1 MTSTPACNGAA
12 IGKRVSPGSGRA
24 APVATSSRN
33 RAPPNNARTT
43 STSSTL
49 TTPTM
54 SGASDV
60 DAGRRRDRA
69 LRRWNLLRTHVR
81 VTRRLAQ
88 ELALKHARRFSSA
101 QQALVD
107 ACVGCISAPASKD
120 CPLDTLLAVREQ
132 FLSLL
137 DAEHCVLS
145 FEVLP
150 ASATATGSGS
160 VITFDGR
167 RVRQV
172 VEKAARTS
180 GTAAARRQARGSTH
194 HPTFYSTAGAC
205 AKARVE
211 APAGCKHVQSYLCM
225 PLVDCSDRV
234 RAVVDVYNSR
244 HDARDIAAWLGDCE
258 SDCSLAFR
266 SFKSTSEPL
275 RVFCGFVGA
284 LLRAALPIEAILAS
298 DRTADPISSI
308 FRRTCEGA
316 SGPEEIPLLLLDF
329 LQRALGVE
337 GWTVYA
343 YDRETET
350 LWARLASAGF
360 RTKVSTVLMGHGV
373 IGRAASTAEP
383 LFDGDLLCVPMFD
396 QCKDRQV
403 NSVVVFYGAH
413 KVKRKTR
420 GAFRQSDVELCTVV
434 CRHVGSSLQRLALED
449 AANQAQ
455 DKAQALLELSDLLFR
470 ELEHS
475 PKPTALL
482 LKAARTIVQ
491 KAWFRTA
498 ECNVYLRDPLTR
510 ELYSPG
516 NATQGEYRVSL
527 PSSSSSVAAA
537 ARSGNVINLR
547 DASAGFL
554 SREKHS
560 KPILAV
566 PVKDPSSGVVLA
578 VLELLDKQSTTRDS
592 PHDKPAAVTV
602 DKLYFDRHDE
612 DLAKGIARQV
622 ASALRNTQR
631 LDAARTAQRKSAALL
646 SLRLPAATGTMPG
659 EQAGAVFSF
668 VEAAACKALRASHG
682 ALFLVDA
689 PSRSLFARMGA
700 NWRGYR
706 LPIGQKLQGRV
717 AATGAAVRLVR
728 EARIHPEFDSDYDRL
743 MGMQTSSLL
752 CVPIKAQPSLS
763 ASASSNP
770 FGSSGVSGR
779 GGRRCSSSF
788 STSSSTDDDI
798 DDRPVIGVFY
808 AVNKVNSHGETEGFD
823 AEDEQVLR
831 AICVE
836 LAALVERRAWE
847 LVFETPS
854 YDDSDSSDSETES
867 RVTRTF
873 LSQYTNSSPIRRRRR
888 PRSRLPSVVSDLDH
902 VAAVVAATS
911 YHEGCFLGSSG
922 GSGIMSSLPGSIGLV
937 TGQGTQSPVL
947 QWDLDPWQFSPA
959 QLVDLAVD
967 MFELHDLMDGFALPE
982 ATLRRFLHSVQA
994 QYLDVPYHN
1003 TYHAFATLHMTF
1015 LMLTAQ
1021 SKKLAPSL
1029 IPASTALGVAP
1040 TTKAQALERARQK
1053 RCGELI
1059 LAPRERL
1066 AVFVAAFCH
1075 DMGHDARTNDFHVRS
1090 SSRLARRY
1098 NDHSVLENM
1107 HAAACFETMRKP
1119 GNDVLAGLEDGSS
1132 DTAGSRRAMRKRI
1145 IRAILATDM
1154 HRHASIVAKLHEAQI
1169 RGSRNDDE
1177 TLREL
1182 LADAVVHS
1190 ADISGPTQTCEQHF
1204 RWTTRLLEEFN
1215 EQHAEEVELGISAT
1229 AYMDD
1234 QPESAEFARVN
1245 LAFVD
1250 SCAFPLWRA
1259 MSGML
1264 AGLEGCLANVERNR
1278 TMWAT
1283 RLEEATKLEAELR
1296 AEKQQKRISVT
1307 PASATSPEKLTITKK
1322 MISTQQPKDVPQ
1334 RQANLQADEQSKQST
1349 DKFVTPTKPAKKV
1362 ANSMQPTDT
1371 PRHQAKPDAEKSA
1384 KKVYT
1389 AFVTPKTAA
1398 NPKKTSSTPKKKEG
1412 TSQPMDIPR
1421 QPTKRKLE
1429 LH

>member
-12 IGKRVSPGSGRA
+12 MGKRVAGSGRA
-24 APVATSSRN
+24 ASS
-33 RAPPNNARTT
+33 
-43 STSSTL
+43 
-49 TTPTM
+49 
-54 SGASDV
+54 SG
-60 DAGRRRDRA
+60 DAARRRERA

-81 VTRRLAQ
+81 VTRRLSQ
-88 ELALKHARRFSSA
+88 ELLLKHARRFSSA
-101 QQALVD
+101 QQTLVD

-145 FEVLP
+145 FEILP
-150 ASATATGSGS
+150 AATTAGSCS
-160 VITFDGR
+160 VIEFDGR

-172 VEKAARTS
+172 VEKTARTS
-180 GTAAARRQARGSTH
+180 GSTAARRQARGTAH
-194 HPTFYSTAGAC
+194 HPTFYSSASAC
-205 AKARVE
+205 VNAQVE
-211 APAGCKHVQSYLCM
+211 APTGCKLLQSYLCL
-225 PLVDCSDRV
+225 PLVDCGDRV
-234 RAVVDVYNSR
+234 RAVVEVFNSR
-244 HDARDIAAWLGDCE
+244 HDVRDVAAWLGDCE
-258 SDCSLAFR
+258 SDSSLAFR

-275 RVFCGFVGA
+275 RAFSGFVGA
-284 LLRAALPIEAILAS
+284 LLRAAAPIEAFVDNLNGSS
-298 DRTADPISSI
+298 DRTVEPISSI
-308 FRRTCEGA
+308 FRRTFDGA
-316 SGPEEIPLLLLDF
+316 SGQEEVPLLLLDF

-343 YDRETET
+343 YDRKADT
-350 LWARLASAGF
+350 LWARLASDRS

-383 LFDGDLLCVPMFD
+383 LFDGDVLCVPMFD
-396 QCKDRQV
+396 QCKDHRV
-403 NSVVVFYGAH
+403 NSVVVFYGTQ
-413 KVKRKTR
+413 KVKRKAR

-449 AANQAQ
+449 AANKAQ
-455 DKAQALLELSDLLFR
+455 NKAQALLELSDLLFR

-482 LKAARTIVQ
+482 LKTARTIVQ
-491 KAWFRTA
+491 KLWFRIA

-516 NATQGEYRVSL
+516 NATQGEYRVPL
-527 PSSSSSVAAA
+527 PSGSSSVAAA
-537 ARSGNVINLR
+537 ARSGNVVNLR
-547 DASAGFL
+547 GVSAASL

-578 VLELLDKQSTTRDS
+578 VLELMDKYSGS
-592 PHDKPAAVTV
+592 PKDTQPTAAMDKM
-602 DKLYFDRHDE
+602 YFDRHDE

-689 PSRSLFARMGA
+689 PSRSLYARVGA
-700 NWRGYR
+700 NWRGYG

-728 EARIHPEFDSDYDRL
+728 EARIHPEFDSEYDRL
-743 MGMQTSSLL
+743 MNMQTSSLL

-763 ASASSNP
+763 ASSSTAPFASS
-770 FGSSGVSGR
+770 GASGR
-779 GGRRCSSSF
+779 SGRRCSSSF

-808 AVNKVNSHGETEGFD
+808 AVNKVNAHGETEGFD

-854 YDDSDSSDSETES
+854 YEDSDSSDSETEGH
-867 RVTRTF
+867 VTRTF

-902 VAAVVAATS
+902 VAAVVSATS

-922 GSGIMSSLPGSIGLV
+922 GSGIMTSLPGSIGLA

-1029 IPASTALGVAP
+1029 IPASTALGVGP
-1040 TTKAQALERARQK
+1040 TTKAQAIERTRQK

-1132 DTAGSRRAMRKRI
+1132 DTAGSRRAVRKRI

-1154 HRHASIVAKLHEAQI
+1154 HRHASIVAKLHEAQV
-1169 RGSRNDDE
+1169 RGSRTDDE
-1177 TLREL
+1177 CLREL

-1215 EQHAEEVELGISAT
+1215 EQHAEEVELGMTAT
-1229 AYMDD
+1229 TFMAD
-1234 QPESAEFARVN
+1234 QPDSAEFARVN

-1278 TMWAT
+1278 DMWAT
-1283 RLEEATKLEAELR
+1283 RLEDATKLEAEMR
-1296 AEKQQKRISVT
+1296 AVKQKKT
-1307 PASATSPEKLTITKK
+1307 MPTATRADSPSPEKLTIKKK
-1322 MISTQQPKDVPQ
+1322 MINSQ
-1334 RQANLQADEQSKQST
+1334 QST
-1349 DKFVTPTKPAKKV
+1349 DEKLVTPTKSAKKT
-1362 ANSMQPTDT
+1362 ATSMQPTDF
-1371 PRHQAKPDAEKSA
+1371 PRHQTIPEVEESA
-1384 KKVYT
+1384 KKVYS
-1389 AFVTPKTAA
+1389 AFTTPTKAV
-1398 NPKKTSSTPKKKEG
+1398 NPKRTNSPQKKTQDAT
-1412 TSQPMDIPR
+1412 QPMDIPR
-1421 QPTKRKLE
+1421 QPAKRKLQ

>member
-12 IGKRVSPGSGRA
+12 MGKRVSRSA
-24 APVATSSRN
+24 HVATSSRN
-33 RAPPNNARTT
+33 RAPPNNAR
-43 STSSTL
+43 
-49 TTPTM
+49 
-54 SGASDV
+54 GAGAGAFDRV
-60 DAGRRRDRA
+60 GDGDGDAGRRRELA
-69 LRRWNLLRTHVR
+69 LRHWNLLRTHVR

-88 ELALKHARRFSSA
+88 ELTLKHARRFSSA
-101 QQALVD
+101 QQTLVD

-120 CPLDTLLAVREQ
+120 CPLDTLLAVRDQ

-145 FEVLP
+145 FELLP
-150 ASATATGSGS
+150 ASTGSPCS
-160 VITFDGR
+160 VIEFDGR

-172 VEKAARTS
+172 VEKSARTS
-180 GTAAARRQARGSTH
+180 GTSAARRQARGNTH
-194 HPTFYSTAGAC
+194 HPTFYSSARAC
-205 AKARVE
+205 ANAQVE
-211 APAGCKHVQSYLCM
+211 APTDCKLVQSYLCM
-225 PLVDCSDRV
+225 PLVDCGDRV
-234 RAVVDVYNSR
+234 RAVVEVFNSR
-244 HDARDIAAWLGDCE
+244 HDVKDVASWLGDCE

-284 LLRAALPIEAILAS
+284 LLRAAVPFEVFVDNV
-298 DRTADPISSI
+298 DRHRTVDPISSI
-308 FRRTCEGA
+308 FRRTFDGA
-316 SGPEEIPLLLLDF
+316 SGPEEAPMLLLDF

-337 GWTVYA
+337 GWTLYA
-343 YDRETET
+343 YDREADT
-350 LWARLASAGF
+350 LWARLASAGL
-360 RTKVSTVLMGHGV
+360 RTKVSTVLMGQGV

-383 LFDGDLLCVPMFD
+383 LFDGDVLCVPMFD
-396 QCKDRQV
+396 QCKDHQV
-403 NSVVVFYGAH
+403 NSVVVFYGAL

-420 GAFRQSDVELCTVV
+420 GAFRQCDVELCTVV
-434 CRHVGSSLQRLALED
+434 CRHVGSFLQRLALED
-449 AANQAQ
+449 AANKAQ

-470 ELEHS
+470 ELEQS

-491 KAWFRTA
+491 KTWFRIA

-516 NATQGEYRVSL
+516 NATQGEYRVPL
-527 PSSSSSVAAA
+527 PSGSSSVTAA

-547 DASAGFL
+547 DASAGAF
-554 SREKHS
+554 SREKHA

-578 VLELLDKQSTTRDS
+578 VLELMDKHASSRGS
-592 PHDKPAAVTV
+592 PHDTPSAVTL

-631 LDAARTAQRKSAALL
+631 LDAARAAQRKSAALL
-646 SLRLPAATGTMPG
+646 SLRLPAATATMPG

-689 PSRSLFARMGA
+689 PRRSLYARVGA
-700 NWRGYR
+700 NWRGYG

-717 AATGAAVRLVR
+717 AATGAAMRLVR
-728 EARIHPEFDSDYDRL
+728 EAGIHPEFDSEYDRL

-752 CVPIKAQPSLS
+752 CVPIKAQPSM
-763 ASASSNP
+763 SASSSSTAP
-770 FGSSGVSGR
+770 FASSGASGR
-779 GGRRCSSSF
+779 SGRRCSSSF

-808 AVNKVNSHGETEGFD
+808 AVNKVNAYGETEGFD

-847 LVFETPS
+847 LAFETPS
-854 YDDSDSSDSETES
+854 YDDSDSSDSEAES
-867 RVTRTF
+867 HVTRTF
-873 LSQYTNSSPIRRRRR
+873 LSQYTNSSPVVRRRR

-902 VAAVVAATS
+902 VAALVAATS

-922 GSGIMSSLPGSIGLV
+922 GSGIMTSLPGSIGLA
-937 TGQGTQSPVL
+937 TGRGTPSPVL

-1029 IPASTALGVAP
+1029 IPASTALGVGP
-1040 TTKAQALERARQK
+1040 TTKAQAIERARQK

-1132 DTAGSRRAMRKRI
+1132 DTAGSRRAVRKRI

-1177 TLREL
+1177 ALREL

-1204 RWTTRLLEEFN
+1204 RWTTRLLEEFH
-1215 EQHAEEVELGISAT
+1215 EQHAEEVELGITAT
-1229 AYMDD
+1229 AFMDD
-1234 QPESAEFARVN
+1234 RPDSAEFARVN

-1283 RLEEATKLEAELR
+1283 RLEDATKLEAEMR
-1296 AEKQQKRISVT
+1296 AVKQKKTIPAIS
-1307 PASATSPEKLTITKK
+1307 ADSASPERLTIKK
-1322 MISTQQPKDVPQ
+1322 KLVSSHEPTDVPQ
-1334 RQANLQADEQSKQST
+1334 RQAKIQADEQGEKSSE
-1349 DKFVTPTKPAKKV
+1349 KFVTPTKPVKKA
-1362 ANSMQPTDT
+1362 ANSMQPTDI
-1371 PRHQAKPDAEKSA
+1371 PRHQAKPEAEETA
-1384 KKVYT
+1384 KRVYT
-1389 AFVTPKTAA
+1389 AFITPTKAA
-1398 NPKKTSSTPKKKEG
+1398 NPKKTTTGSLQTKTEG
-1412 TSQPMDIPR
+1412 TAQPMDIPR
-1421 QPTKRKLE
+1421 QPAKRKLQ

>member
-1 MTSTPACNGAA
+1 
-12 IGKRVSPGSGRA
+12 
-24 APVATSSRN
+24 
-33 RAPPNNARTT
+33 
-43 STSSTL
+43 
-49 TTPTM
+49 
-54 SGASDV
+54 
-60 DAGRRRDRA
+60 
-69 LRRWNLLRTHVR
+69 
-81 VTRRLAQ
+81 
-88 ELALKHARRFSSA
+88 
-101 QQALVD
+101 
-107 ACVGCISAPASKD
+107 
-120 CPLDTLLAVREQ
+120 
-132 FLSLL
+132 
-137 DAEHCVLS
+137 
-145 FEVLP
+145 
-150 ASATATGSGS
+150 
-160 VITFDGR
+160 
-167 RVRQV
+167 
-172 VEKAARTS
+172 
-180 GTAAARRQARGSTH
+180 
-194 HPTFYSTAGAC
+194 
-205 AKARVE
+205 
-211 APAGCKHVQSYLCM
+211 M
-225 PLVDCSDRV
+225 PLVDCGDRV
-234 RAVVDVYNSR
+234 RAVVEVFNSR
-244 HDARDIAAWLGDCE
+244 HEAKDVAAWLGDCE
-258 SDCSLAFR
+258 SDCSLAAR
-266 SFKSTSEPL
+266 SLKATNEPL
-275 RVFCGFVGA
+275 RGFCGFVGA
-284 LLRAALPIEAILAS
+284 LLRAAAPIEAFVDGVHS
-298 DRTADPISSI
+298 DRTAAPISSR
-308 FRRTCEGA
+308 FRHTCDGL
-316 SGPEEIPLLLLDF
+316 SGPEDCSSTGASSEETPVLLLDF
-329 LQRALGVE
+329 LQRALGVD

-343 YDRETET
+343 YDREVDT
-350 LWARLASAGF
+350 LWARLASAGC
-360 RTKVSTVLMGHGV
+360 RTKVPTVLMGQGV

-383 LFDGDLLCVPMFD
+383 LFDGDVLCVPMFD
-396 QCKDRQV
+396 HMQNRQV
-403 NSVVVFYGAH
+403 NSVVVFYRNQRP
-413 KVKRKTR
+413 KRSTR
-420 GAFRQSDVELCTVV
+420 SAFRQCDVKLCTVV

-449 AANQAQ
+449 AANKAQ
-455 DKAQALLELSDLLFR
+455 GKAQALLELSDLLFR

-482 LKAARTIVQ
+482 LKSAKTIVQ
-491 KAWFRTA
+491 KAWFCIA

-516 NATQGEYRVSL
+516 NATQGEYRVPLSSG
-527 PSSSSSVAAA
+527 SSSATTA
-537 ARSGNVINLR
+537 ARTGRVVNMR
-547 DASAGFL
+547 DASAGPL
-554 SREKHS
+554 SREKHT

-578 VLELLDKQSTTRDS
+578 VLELMDKRTSSRVDFNED
-592 PHDKPAAVTV
+592 PGPAVTLK
-602 DKLYFDRHDE
+602 KLYFDQHDE

-622 ASALRNTQR
+622 ATALRNTQR

-668 VEAAACKALRASHG
+668 VEAAACKALGASHG

-689 PSRSLFARMGA
+689 PSRSLFARVGA
-700 NWRGYR
+700 NWRGYA

-728 EARIHPEFDSDYDRL
+728 EARVHPEFDSEYDRL

-752 CVPIKAQPSLS
+752 CVPIKAQPSM
-763 ASASSNP
+763 SASSSTNP
-770 FGSSGVSGR
+770 FASSGASCR
-779 GGRRCSSSF
+779 SGRRCSSSF

-808 AVNKVNSHGETEGFD
+808 AVNKTNAQVETEGFD

-836 LAALVERRAWE
+836 LSALVERRAWE

-854 YDDSDSSDSETES
+854 HDDSDSSDSEAENH
-867 RVTRTF
+867 VTRTF
-873 LSQYTNSSPIRRRRR
+873 LSQYTNASPVRRRRR
-888 PRSRLPSVVSDLDH
+888 RTRSRLPSVVSDLDH

-922 GSGIMSSLPGSIGLV
+922 GSGIMTSLPGSIGIAS
-937 TGQGTQSPVL
+937 GQGTHSPVL

-959 QLVDLAVD
+959 QLIDLAVD
-967 MFELHDLMDGFALPE
+967 MFELHDLMDGFSLPE

-1029 IPASTALGVAP
+1029 IPASTVLGVGP
-1040 TTKAQALERARQK
+1040 TTKAQAIERARQK

-1066 AVFVAAFCH
+1066 AVFVAAFSH

-1107 HAAACFETMRKP
+1107 HAAACFETMRRP
-1119 GNDVLAGLEDGSS
+1119 GHDVLAGLEDGIS
-1132 DTAGSRRAMRKRI
+1132 DTAGSRRAVRKRI

-1154 HRHASIVAKLHEAQI
+1154 HRHASIVAKLHEAQV

-1177 TLREL
+1177 ALREL
-1182 LADAVVHS
+1182 LAAAVVHS
-1190 ADISGPTQTCEQHF
+1190 ADISGPTQTCEQHL

-1215 EQHAEEVELGISAT
+1215 EQHKEEVELGITAT

-1234 QPESAEFARVN
+1234 QPDSAEFARVN

-1283 RLEEATKLEAELR
+1283 RLEEATKQEAELR
-1296 AEKQQKRISVT
+1296 AVKQEKTAPVT
-1307 PASATSPEKLTITKK
+1307 PEFAGGPEKLTIMKK
-1322 MISTQQPKDVPQ
+1322 MINRHQ
-1334 RQANLQADEQSKQST
+1334 RTDISQRKVIVQDDEQGKKLV
-1349 DKFVTPTKPAKKV
+1349 DNFVSPTKPAKRV
-1362 ANSMQPTDT
+1362 ANSDIS
-1371 PRHQAKPDAEKSA
+1371 RHQGTEKTS
-1384 KKVYT
+1384 KVYAPT
-1389 AFVTPKTAA
+1389 KAV
-1398 NPKKTSSTPKKKEG
+1398 NPKKTNSPSKKTTST
-1412 TSQPMDIPR
+1412 TQPLDISR
-1421 QPTKRKLE
+1421 QPAKRKLQ
-1429 LH
+1429 LN

>member
-12 IGKRVSPGSGRA
+12 MGKRVSPGSGRA

-69 LRRWNLLRTHVR
+69 LRRWNLLRTHAGAGAGAQARAKVL
-81 VTRRLAQ
+81 VGAAGAGGRLRGLHLGAGVQ
-88 ELALKHARRFSSA
+88 
-101 QQALVD
+101 
-107 ACVGCISAPASKD
+107 G
-120 CPLDTLLAVREQ
+120 
-132 FLSLL
+132 
-137 DAEHCVLS
+137 
-145 FEVLP
+145 LP
-150 ASATATGSGS
+150 AGHAAGGAGAIP
-160 VITFDGR
+160 VAAGR
-167 RVRQV
+167 RALRAEFRGAAGIGNRDGLRSDANV
-172 VEKAARTS
+172 VAYLDDK
-180 GTAAARRQARGSTH
+180 
-194 HPTFYSTAGAC
+194 
-205 AKARVE
+205 
-211 APAGCKHVQSYLCM
+211 SYLCM

-622 ASALRNTQR
+622 ALLRCEIPSDLMQH
-631 LDAARTAQRKSAALL
+631 AQAQAKVVLPYFRCDFPLL
-646 SLRLPAATGTMPG
+646 QERC
-659 EQAGAVFSF
+659 Q
-668 VEAAACKALRASHG
+668 ALRASHG